1 MPRHKLLWSPTEENV
16 KNANVTQFIEFVSE
30 KRGIELAG
38 YFDLYDWSISNIPA
52 FWSDVWEFTKVISS
66 TSFDQVIDD
75 LSKFPGA
82 KWFVGARLN
91 FAENLMRYSDE
102 RTAIVFRDELNERRE
117 HTYRDVHLE
126 VARFREYLKELG
138 VGPGDRVVSYMP
150 NVPET
155 VFVMLAATSLG
166 AVWSSTGTE
175 LGPTAVVDRL
185 GQLEPKVLITVDQS
199 VYKGKVNDLRA
210 NVSKIADAIPSLRSV
225 LVVERFKERAE
236 VSGIPKAVS
245 ASEVLSERGQAE
257 SVRFEQV
264 DSNSPV
270 YIMFSSGTTGKPK
283 CMVQSVAGVL
293 VNHLKELILHTDLKR
308 EDALLYITSPSW
320 MMWNWMTSSLAV
332 GSKLVL
338 FDGNPLYPDWRT
350 MWRIAEE
357 EGVTVFGCSASY
369 IYAVRG
375 ANAEPGKEF
384 DLWRLREISQT
395 GSPLSAEGFTWVYE
409 HVKSDLWFN
418 SISGGT
424 DINGCFLAGSPT
436 LPVYAG
442 ELQAPALGMK
452 VKAYDESGNEVYD
465 REGELV
471 CEAPSPSMPIYFW
484 NDPDYKKYVETYF
497 EYYRR
502 VGKNVWRHG
511 DWITIFSDT
520 RSAVIHGRSDATLK
534 VSGVRI
540 GTAEI
545 YRIVERF
552 PEVADSLVASLDV
565 DGETKVVLFVKMR
578 EGQEL
583 TEELI
588 ERIRK
593 ALREEASPRHVP
605 HYVVQAPD
613 IPYTFN
619 LKKVE
624 IAVSNILNG
633 RPVTNRE
640 AIVNADVLEFYE
652 RFAQE
657 LRRKLAAQRES
668 G

>member
-1 MPRHKLLWSPTEENV
+1 MSKHRLLWSPSEDDVE
-16 KNANVTQFIEFVSE
+16 NANITKFIEFVSE
-30 KRGIELAG
+30 KRGIEFSG
-38 YFDLYDWSISNIPA
+38 YFDLYDWSVSDIPA
-52 FWSDVWEFTKVISS
+52 FWSDIWEFANVVASVGYE
-66 TSFDQVIDD
+66 QVVDD
-75 LSKFPGA
+75 LGRFPGA
-82 KWFVGARLN
+82 RWFVGARMN

-102 RTAIVFRDELNERRE
+102 RTAIVFRDELGDRRE
-117 HTYRDVHLE
+117 YTYRDLHLE

-150 NVPET
+150 NIPET
-155 VFVMLAATSLG
+155 VFAMLAATSLG
-166 AVWSSTGTE
+166 AAWSSTGTE

-199 VYKGKVNDLRA
+199 AYKGRVNDLRT
-210 NVSKIADAIPSLRSV
+210 NVAKIAGSIPSLRSV
-225 LVVERFKERAE
+225 LVIERFRERAD
-236 VSGIPKAVS
+236 VSEIPKAVS
-245 ASEVLSERGQAE
+245 ASEVLSGRGQAE

-264 DSNSPV
+264 ESNSPV

-308 EDALLYITSPSW
+308 EDALIYITSPSW
-320 MMWNWMTSSLAV
+320 MMWNWMVSSLAV

-338 FDGNPLYPDWRT
+338 FDGNPLHPDWRT

-384 DLWRLREISQT
+384 DLWKLREVSQT
-395 GSPLSAEGFTWVYE
+395 GSPLSADGFAWVYE

-442 ELQAPALGMK
+442 ELQSPALGMK

-484 NDPDYKKYVETYF
+484 NDPDYRKYVETYF
-497 EYYRR
+497 EFYRR

-545 YRIVERF
+545 YRVVERF

-588 ERIRK
+588 DRIRK

-652 RFAQE
+652 KFAQE
-657 LRRKLAAQRES
+657 LREKLVARKEKD
-668 G
+668 

>member
-1 MPRHKLLWSPTEENV
+1 MPRHKLLWSPTEEDV
-16 KNANVTQFIEFVSE
+16 ESANVTRFIEFVSE

-52 FWSDVWEFTKVISS
+52 FWSDVWEFTKVITS
-66 TSFDQVIDD
+66 TGFEQVVDD
-75 LSKFPGA
+75 LGRFPGA
-82 KWFVGARLN
+82 RWFVRARLN

-102 RTAIVFRDELNERRE
+102 RTAIVFRDELGERRE
-117 HTYRDVHLE
+117 YTYRDVHLE
-126 VARFREYLKELG
+126 VARFREYLRELG

-150 NVPET
+150 NIPET
-155 VFVMLAATSLG
+155 VFAMLAATSLG
-166 AVWSSTGTE
+166 AAWSSTGTE

-210 NVSKIADAIPSLRSV
+210 NVAKIAGSIPSLRSV
-225 LVVERFKERAE
+225 LVVERFRERAE

-245 ASEVLSERGQAE
+245 ASEVLSEKGQAE

-369 IYAVRG
+369 IYAIRG
-375 ANAEPGKEF
+375 ADAEPGKEF

-520 RSAVIHGRSDATLK
+520 RSAIIHGRSDATLK

-657 LRRKLAAQRES
+657 LRRKLIAGRES

>member
-1 MPRHKLLWSPTEENV
+1 MPRHKLLWSPTEEDV
-16 KNANVTQFIEFVSE
+16 ESANVTRFIEFVSE

-52 FWSDVWEFTKVISS
+52 FWSDVWEFTKVITS
-66 TSFDQVIDD
+66 TGFEQVVDD
-75 LSKFPGA
+75 LRRFPGA
-82 KWFVGARLN
+82 RWFVRARLN

-102 RTAIVFRDELNERRE
+102 RTAIVFRDELGERRE
-117 HTYRDVHLE
+117 YTYRDVHLE
-126 VARFREYLKELG
+126 VARFREYLRELG

-150 NVPET
+150 NIPET
-155 VFVMLAATSLG
+155 VFAMLAATSLG
-166 AVWSSTGTE
+166 AAWSSTGTE

-210 NVSKIADAIPSLRSV
+210 NVAKIAGSIPSLRSV
-225 LVVERFKERAE
+225 LVVERFRERAE

-245 ASEVLSERGQAE
+245 ASEVLSEKGQAE

-369 IYAVRG
+369 IYAIRG
-375 ANAEPGKEF
+375 ADAEPGKEF

-520 RSAVIHGRSDATLK
+520 RSAIIHGRSDATLK

-657 LRRKLAAQRES
+657 LRRKLIAGRES

>member
-1 MPRHKLLWSPTEENV
+1 MPRHKLLWSPTEEDV
-16 KNANVTQFIEFVSE
+16 ESANVTRFIEFVSE

-52 FWSDVWEFTKVISS
+52 FWSDVWEFTKVITS
-66 TSFDQVIDD
+66 TGFEQVVDD
-75 LSKFPGA
+75 LGRFPGA
-82 KWFVGARLN
+82 RWFVRARLN

-102 RTAIVFRDELNERRE
+102 RTAIVFRDELGERRE
-117 HTYRDVHLE
+117 YTYRDVHLE
-126 VARFREYLKELG
+126 VARFREYLRELG

-150 NVPET
+150 NIPET
-155 VFVMLAATSLG
+155 VFAMLAATSLG
-166 AVWSSTGTE
+166 AAWSSTGTE

-210 NVSKIADAIPSLRSV
+210 NVAKIAGSIPSLRSV
-225 LVVERFKERAE
+225 LVVERFRERAE

-245 ASEVLSERGQAE
+245 ASEVLSEKGQAE

-369 IYAVRG
+369 IYAIRG
-375 ANAEPGKEF
+375 ADAEPGKEF

-520 RSAVIHGRSDATLK
+520 RSAIIHGRSDATLK

-565 DGETKVVLFVKMR
+565 GGETKVVLFVKMR

-657 LRRKLAAQRES
+657 LRRKLIAGRE
-668 G
+668 GG

>member
-1 MPRHKLLWSPTEENV
+1 MPRHKLLWSPTEEDV
-16 KNANVTQFIEFVSE
+16 ESANVTRFIEFVSE

-52 FWSDVWEFTKVISS
+52 FWSDVWEFTKVIAS
-66 TSFDQVIDD
+66 TGFEQVVDD
-75 LSKFPGA
+75 LRRFPGA
-82 KWFVGARLN
+82 RWFVGARLN

-102 RTAIVFRDELNERRE
+102 RTAIVFRDELGERRE
-117 HTYRDVHLE
+117 YTYRDVHLE

-150 NVPET
+150 NIPET
-155 VFVMLAATSLG
+155 VFAMLAATSLG
-166 AVWSSTGTE
+166 AAWSSTGTE

-210 NVSKIADAIPSLRSV
+210 NVAKIAGSIPSLRSV
-225 LVVERFKERAE
+225 LVVERFRERAE

-245 ASEVLSERGQAE
+245 ASEVLSEKGQAE

-369 IYAVRG
+369 IYAIRG
-375 ANAEPGKEF
+375 ADAEPGKEF

-657 LRRKLAAQRES
+657 LRKKLIARRE
-668 G
+668 GG

>member
-1 MPRHKLLWSPTEENV
+1 MSKHRLLWSPSEDDVE
-16 KNANVTQFIEFVSE
+16 NANITKFIEFVSE
-30 KRGIELAG
+30 KRGIEFSG
-38 YFDLYDWSISNIPA
+38 YFDLYDWSVSDIPA
-52 FWSDVWEFTKVISS
+52 FWSDIWEFANVVASVGYE
-66 TSFDQVIDD
+66 QVVDD
-75 LSKFPGA
+75 LGRFPGA
-82 KWFVGARLN
+82 RWFVGARMN

-102 RTAIVFRDELNERRE
+102 RTAIVFRDELGDRRE
-117 HTYRDVHLE
+117 YTYRDLHLE

-150 NVPET
+150 NIPET
-155 VFVMLAATSLG
+155 VFAMLAATSLG
-166 AVWSSTGTE
+166 AAWSSTGTE

-199 VYKGKVNDLRA
+199 AYKGRVNDLRT
-210 NVSKIADAIPSLRSV
+210 NVAKIAGSIPSLRSV
-225 LVVERFKERAE
+225 LVIERFRERAD
-236 VSGIPKAVS
+236 VSEIPKAVS
-245 ASEVLSERGQAE
+245 ASEVLSGRGQAE

-264 DSNSPV
+264 ESNSPV

-308 EDALLYITSPSW
+308 EDALIYITSPSW
-320 MMWNWMTSSLAV
+320 MMWNWMVSSLAV

-338 FDGNPLYPDWRT
+338 FDGNPLHPDWRT

-384 DLWRLREISQT
+384 DLWRLREVSQT
-395 GSPLSAEGFTWVYE
+395 GSPLSADGFAWVYE

-442 ELQAPALGMK
+442 ELQSPALGMK

-484 NDPDYKKYVETYF
+484 NDPDYRKYVETYF
-497 EYYRR
+497 EFYRR

-545 YRIVERF
+545 YRVVERF

-588 ERIRK
+588 DRIRK

-652 RFAQE
+652 KFAWE
-657 LRRKLAAQRES
+657 LREKLVARKEKD
-668 G
+668 

>member
-1 MPRHKLLWSPTEENV
+1 MPRHKLLWSPTEEDV
-16 KNANVTQFIEFVSE
+16 ESANVTRFIEFVSE

-52 FWSDVWEFTKVISS
+52 FWSDVWEFTKVITS
-66 TSFDQVIDD
+66 TGFEQVVDD
-75 LSKFPGA
+75 LRRFPGA
-82 KWFVGARLN
+82 RWFVRARLN

-102 RTAIVFRDELNERRE
+102 RTAIVFRDELGERRE
-117 HTYRDVHLE
+117 YTYRDVHLE
-126 VARFREYLKELG
+126 VARFREYLRELG

-150 NVPET
+150 NIPET
-155 VFVMLAATSLG
+155 VFAMLAATSLG
-166 AVWSSTGTE
+166 AAWSSTGTE

-210 NVSKIADAIPSLRSV
+210 NVAKIAGAIPSLRSV
-225 LVVERFKERAE
+225 LVVERLRERAE

-245 ASEVLSERGQAE
+245 ASEVLSEKGQAE

-369 IYAVRG
+369 IYAIRG
-375 ANAEPGKEF
+375 ADAEPGKEF

-452 VKAYDESGNEVYD
+452 VKAYDELGNEVYD

-520 RSAVIHGRSDATLK
+520 RSAIIHGRSDATLK

>member
-1 MPRHKLLWSPTEENV
+1 MSKHRLLWSPSEDDVE
-16 KNANVTQFIEFVSE
+16 NANIMRFIEFVSE
-30 KRGIELAG
+30 KRGIEFSG
-38 YFDLYDWSISNIPA
+38 YFDLYDWSVSDIPA
-52 FWSDVWEFTKVISS
+52 FWSDIWEFANVVASVGYEQ
-66 TSFDQVIDD
+66 DVDD
-75 LSKFPGA
+75 LGRFPGA
-82 KWFVGARLN
+82 RWFVGARLN

-102 RTAIVFRDELNERRE
+102 RTAIVFRDELGDRRE
-117 HTYRDVHLE
+117 YTYRDLHLE

-150 NVPET
+150 NIPET
-155 VFVMLAATSLG
+155 VFAMLAATSLG
-166 AVWSSTGTE
+166 AAWSSTGTE

-199 VYKGKVNDLRA
+199 AYKGRVIDLRT
-210 NVSKIADAIPSLRSV
+210 NVAKIAGSIPSLRSV
-225 LVVERFKERAE
+225 LVIERFRERAD
-236 VSGIPKAVS
+236 VSEIPKAVS
-245 ASEVLSERGQAE
+245 ASEVLSGRGQAE

-264 DSNSPV
+264 ESNSPV

-308 EDALLYITSPSW
+308 EDALIYITSPSW
-320 MMWNWMTSSLAV
+320 MMWNWMVSSLAV

-338 FDGNPLYPDWRT
+338 FDGNPLHPDWRT

-384 DLWRLREISQT
+384 DLWKLREVSQT
-395 GSPLSAEGFTWVYE
+395 GSPLSADGFAWVYE

-442 ELQAPALGMK
+442 ELQSPALGMK

-484 NDPDYKKYVETYF
+484 NDPDYRKYVETYF
-497 EYYRR
+497 EFYRR

-545 YRIVERF
+545 YRVVERF

-588 ERIRK
+588 DRIRK

-652 RFAQE
+652 KFAQE
-657 LRRKLAAQRES
+657 LREKLVARKEKD
-668 G
+668 

>member
-1 MPRHKLLWSPTEENV
+1 MSKHRLLWSPSEDDVE
-16 KNANVTQFIEFVSE
+16 NANIMRFIEFVSE
-30 KRGIELAG
+30 KRGIEFSG
-38 YFDLYDWSISNIPA
+38 YFDLYDWSVSDIPA
-52 FWSDVWEFTKVISS
+52 FWSDIWEFANVVSS
-66 TSFDQVIDD
+66 VGYEQVVDD
-75 LSKFPGA
+75 LGRFPGA
-82 KWFVGARLN
+82 RWFVGARLN

-102 RTAIVFRDELNERRE
+102 RTAIVFRDELGDRRE
-117 HTYRDVHLE
+117 YTYRDLHLE

-150 NVPET
+150 NIPET
-155 VFVMLAATSLG
+155 VFAMLAATSLG
-166 AVWSSTGTE
+166 AAWSSTGTE

-199 VYKGKVNDLRA
+199 AYKGRVNDLRT
-210 NVSKIADAIPSLRSV
+210 NVAKIAGSIPSLRSV
-225 LVVERFKERAE
+225 LVIERFRERAD
-236 VSGIPKAVS
+236 VSEIPKAVS
-245 ASEVLSERGQAE
+245 ASEVLSGRGQAE

-264 DSNSPV
+264 ESNSPV

-308 EDALLYITSPSW
+308 EDALIYITSPSW
-320 MMWNWMTSSLAV
+320 MMWNWMVSSLAV

-338 FDGNPLYPDWRT
+338 FDGNPLHPDWRT

-369 IYAVRG
+369 IYAIRG

-384 DLWRLREISQT
+384 DLWKLREVSQT
-395 GSPLSAEGFTWVYE
+395 GSPLSADGFAWVYE

-442 ELQAPALGMK
+442 ELQSPALGMK

-484 NDPDYKKYVETYF
+484 NDPDYRKYVETYF
-497 EYYRR
+497 EFYRR

-545 YRIVERF
+545 YRVVERF

-588 ERIRK
+588 DRIRK

-652 RFAQE
+652 KFAWE
-657 LRRKLAAQRES
+657 LREKLVARKEKD
-668 G
+668 

>member
-320 MMWNWMTSSLAV
+320 MMWNWVTSSLAV

>member
-1 MPRHKLLWSPTEENV
+1 MSKHRLLWSPSEDDVE
-16 KNANVTQFIEFVSE
+16 NANIMRFIEFVSE
-30 KRGIELAG
+30 KRGIEFSG
-38 YFDLYDWSISNIPA
+38 YFDLYDWSVSDIPA
-52 FWSDVWEFTKVISS
+52 FWSDIWEFANVVSS
-66 TSFDQVIDD
+66 VGYEQVVDD
-75 LSKFPGA
+75 LGRFPGA
-82 KWFVGARLN
+82 RWFVGARMN

-102 RTAIVFRDELNERRE
+102 RTAIVFRDELGDRRE
-117 HTYRDVHLE
+117 YTYRDLHLE

-150 NVPET
+150 NIPET
-155 VFVMLAATSLG
+155 VFAMLAATSLG
-166 AVWSSTGTE
+166 AAWSSTGTE

-199 VYKGKVNDLRA
+199 AYKGRVNDLRT
-210 NVSKIADAIPSLRSV
+210 NVAKIAGSIPSLRSV
-225 LVVERFKERAE
+225 LVIERFRERAD
-236 VSGIPKAVS
+236 VSEIPKAVS
-245 ASEVLSERGQAE
+245 ASEVLSGRGQAE

-264 DSNSPV
+264 ESNSPV

-308 EDALLYITSPSW
+308 EDALIYITSPSW
-320 MMWNWMTSSLAV
+320 MMWNWMVSSLAV

-338 FDGNPLYPDWRT
+338 FDGNPLHPDWRT

-384 DLWRLREISQT
+384 DLWRLREVSQT
-395 GSPLSAEGFTWVYE
+395 GSPLSADGFAWVYE

-442 ELQAPALGMK
+442 ELQSPALGMK

-484 NDPDYKKYVETYF
+484 NDPDYRKYVETYF
-497 EYYRR
+497 EFYRR

-545 YRIVERF
+545 YRVVERF

-588 ERIRK
+588 DRIRK

-652 RFAQE
+652 KFAQE
-657 LRRKLAAQRES
+657 LREKLVARKEKD
-668 G
+668 

>member
-1 MPRHKLLWSPTEENV
+1 MPRHRLLWSPTEEDV
-16 KNANVTQFIEFVSE
+16 ESANVTRFIEFVSE

-52 FWSDVWEFTKVISS
+52 FWSDVWEFTKVIAS
-66 TSFDQVIDD
+66 TGFEQVVDD
-75 LSKFPGA
+75 LGRFPGA
-82 KWFVGARLN
+82 RWFVGARLN

-102 RTAIVFRDELNERRE
+102 RTAIVFRDELGERRE
-117 HTYRDVHLE
+117 YTYRDVHLE

-150 NVPET
+150 NIPET
-155 VFVMLAATSLG
+155 VFAMLAATSLG
-166 AVWSSTGTE
+166 AAWSSTGTE

-210 NVSKIADAIPSLRSV
+210 NVAKIAGSIPSLRSV
-225 LVVERFKERAE
+225 LVVERFRERAE

-245 ASEVLSERGQAE
+245 ASEVLSEKGQAE

-375 ANAEPGKEF
+375 ADAEPGKEF

-552 PEVADSLVASLDV
+552 PEVADSLVASLDI

-657 LRRKLAAQRES
+657 LRRKLAAQRDS

>member
-1 MPRHKLLWSPTEENV
+1 MPRHKLLWSPTEEDV
-16 KNANVTQFIEFVSE
+16 ESANVTRFIEFVSE

-52 FWSDVWEFTKVISS
+52 FWSDVWEFTKVIAS
-66 TSFDQVIDD
+66 TGFDQVVDD
-75 LSKFPGA
+75 LRRFPGA
-82 KWFVGARLN
+82 RWFVGARLN

-102 RTAIVFRDELNERRE
+102 QTAIVFRDELGERRE
-117 HTYRDVHLE
+117 YTYRDVHLE

-150 NVPET
+150 NIPET
-155 VFVMLAATSLG
+155 VFAMLAATSLG
-166 AVWSSTGTE
+166 AAWSSTGTE

-185 GQLEPKVLITVDQS
+185 GQLEPKVLITIDQS
-199 VYKGKVNDLRA
+199 VYKGKVNDLRI
-210 NVSKIADAIPSLRSV
+210 NVAKIAGSIPSLRSAI
-225 LVVERFKERAE
+225 VVERFRERAE

-245 ASEVLSERGQAE
+245 ASEVLSEKGQAE

-320 MMWNWMTSSLAV
+320 MMWNWMTSLLAV

-369 IYAVRG
+369 IYAIRG

-395 GSPLSAEGFTWVYE
+395 GSPLSADGFTWIYE

-633 RPVTNRE
+633 RPVMNRE

-657 LRRKLAAQRES
+657 LRKKLFARREE

>member
-1 MPRHKLLWSPTEENV
+1 MPRHRLLWSPTEEDV
-16 KNANVTQFIEFVSE
+16 ESANVTRFIEFVSE

-38 YFDLYDWSISNIPA
+38 YFDLYDWTISNIPA
-52 FWSDVWEFTKVISS
+52 FWSDVWEFTKVIAS
-66 TSFDQVIDD
+66 TGFEQVVDD
-75 LSKFPGA
+75 LGRFPGA
-82 KWFVGARLN
+82 RWFVGARLN

-102 RTAIVFRDELNERRE
+102 RAAIVFRDELGERRE
-117 HTYRDVHLE
+117 YTYRDIHLE

-150 NVPET
+150 NIPET
-155 VFVMLAATSLG
+155 VFAMLAATSLG
-166 AVWSSTGTE
+166 AAWSSTGTE

-210 NVSKIADAIPSLRSV
+210 NVAKIAGSIPSLRSV

-245 ASEVLSERGQAE
+245 ASEVLSEKGQAE

-293 VNHLKELILHTDLKR
+293 VSHLKELILHTDLKR

-357 EGVTVFGCSASY
+357 ENVTVFGCSASY

-552 PEVADSLVASLDV
+552 PEVADSIVASLDV

-657 LRRKLAAQRES
+657 LRRKLAAKGES

>member
-1 MPRHKLLWSPTEENV
+1 MSKHRLLWSPSEDDVE
-16 KNANVTQFIEFVSE
+16 NANIMRFIEFVSE
-30 KRGIELAG
+30 KRGIEFSG
-38 YFDLYDWSISNIPA
+38 YFDLYDWSVSDIPA
-52 FWSDVWEFTKVISS
+52 FWSDIWEFANVVSS
-66 TSFDQVIDD
+66 VGYEQVVDD
-75 LSKFPGA
+75 LGRFPGA
-82 KWFVGARLN
+82 RWFVGARLN

-102 RTAIVFRDELNERRE
+102 RTAIVFRDELGDRRE
-117 HTYRDVHLE
+117 YTYRDLHLE

-150 NVPET
+150 NIPET
-155 VFVMLAATSLG
+155 VFAMLAATSLG
-166 AVWSSTGTE
+166 AAWSSTGTE

-199 VYKGKVNDLRA
+199 AYKGRVNDLRT
-210 NVSKIADAIPSLRSV
+210 NVAKIAGSIPSLRSV
-225 LVVERFKERAE
+225 LVIERFRERAD
-236 VSGIPKAVS
+236 VSEIPKAVS
-245 ASEVLSERGQAE
+245 ASEVLSGRGQAE

-264 DSNSPV
+264 ESNSPV

-308 EDALLYITSPSW
+308 EDALIYITSPSW
-320 MMWNWMTSSLAV
+320 MMWNWMVSSLAV

-369 IYAVRG
+369 IYAIRG

-384 DLWRLREISQT
+384 DLWRLREVSQT
-395 GSPLSAEGFTWVYE
+395 GSPLSADGFAWVYE

-424 DINGCFLAGSPT
+424 DINGCFFAGSPT

-442 ELQAPALGMK
+442 ELQSPALGMK
-452 VKAYDESGNEVYD
+452 VKAYDEFGNEVYD

-484 NDPDYKKYVETYF
+484 NDPDYRKYVETYF
-497 EYYRR
+497 EFYRR

-545 YRIVERF
+545 YRVVERF

-588 ERIRK
+588 DRIRK

-652 RFAQE
+652 KFAQE
-657 LRRKLAAQRES
+657 LREKLVARKEKD
-668 G
+668 

>member
-1 MPRHKLLWSPTEENV
+1 MPRHKLLWSPTEEDV
-16 KNANVTQFIEFVSE
+16 ESANVTRFIEFVSE

-52 FWSDVWEFTKVISS
+52 FWSDVWEFTKVIAS
-66 TSFDQVIDD
+66 TGFEQVVDD
-75 LSKFPGA
+75 LGRFPGA
-82 KWFVGARLN
+82 RWFVGGRLN

-102 RTAIVFRDELNERRE
+102 RTAIVFRDELGERRE
-117 HTYRDVHLE
+117 YTYRDVHFE

-150 NVPET
+150 NIAET
-155 VFVMLAATSLG
+155 VFAMLAATSLG

-199 VYKGKVNDLRA
+199 VYKGKVNDLRV
-210 NVSKIADAIPSLRSV
+210 NVAKIAGSIPSLRSV
-225 LVVERFKERAE
+225 LVVERFRERAE

-245 ASEVLSERGQAE
+245 ASEVLSGKGQAE

-283 CMVQSVAGVL
+283 CMVQSAAGVL
-293 VNHLKELILHTDLKR
+293 MNHLKELILHTDLKR

-369 IYAVRG
+369 IYAIRG

-395 GSPLSAEGFTWVYE
+395 GSPLSAEGFTWVNE

-424 DINGCFLAGSPT
+424 DINGAFLAGSPT

-552 PEVADSLVASLDV
+552 PEVADSLVAPLDV
-565 DGETKVVLFVKMR
+565 DGETKLVLFVKMR

-633 RPVTNRE
+633 RLVTNRE

>member
-1 MPRHKLLWSPTEENV
+1 MPRHKLLWSPTEDDVE
-16 KNANVTQFIEFVSE
+16 NANVTRFIELVSE

-52 FWSDVWEFTKVISS
+52 FWSDVWEFTKVIAS
-66 TSFDQVIDD
+66 TGFEQVVDD
-75 LSKFPGA
+75 LGRFPGA
-82 KWFVGARLN
+82 RWFVGARLN

-102 RTAIVFRDELNERRE
+102 RTAIVFKDELGERRE
-117 HTYRDVHLE
+117 YTYRDVHLE

-150 NVPET
+150 NIPET
-155 VFVMLAATSLG
+155 VFAMLAATSLG
-166 AVWSSTGTE
+166 AAWSSTGTE

-185 GQLEPKVLITVDQS
+185 GQLEPKVMITVDQS

-210 NVSKIADAIPSLRSV
+210 NVSKIAGSIPSLRSV
-225 LVVERFKERAE
+225 LVVERFRERAK
-236 VSGIPKAVS
+236 VSGIPKAIS
-245 ASEVLSERGQAE
+245 ASEVLSEKGHAE

-369 IYAVRG
+369 IYAIRG
-375 ANAEPGKEF
+375 ADAEPGKEF

-552 PEVADSLVASLDV
+552 PEIADSLVASLDV
-565 DGETKVVLFVKMR
+565 EGETKVVLFVKMR

-583 TEELI
+583 TKDLI

-593 ALREEASPRHVP
+593 ALREEASQRHVP

-624 IAVSNILNG
+624 IAVSNILNEK
-633 RPVTNRE
+633 PVTNRE

-657 LRRKLAAQRES
+657 LRRKLAAQRGS

>member
-1 MPRHKLLWSPTEENV
+1 MPRHKLLWSPTEEDV
-16 KNANVTQFIEFVSE
+16 ESANVTRFIEFVSE

-52 FWSDVWEFTKVISS
+52 FWSDVWEFTKVIAS
-66 TSFDQVIDD
+66 TGFEQVVDD
-75 LSKFPGA
+75 LGRFPGA
-82 KWFVGARLN
+82 RWFVGGRLN

-102 RTAIVFRDELNERRE
+102 RTAIVFRDELGERRE
-117 HTYRDVHLE
+117 YTYRDVHLE

-150 NVPET
+150 NIPET
-155 VFVMLAATSLG
+155 VFAMLAATSLG
-166 AVWSSTGTE
+166 AAWSSTGTE

-210 NVSKIADAIPSLRSV
+210 NVAKIAGSIPSLRSV
-225 LVVERFKERAE
+225 LVVERFRERAE

-245 ASEVLSERGQAE
+245 ASEVLSEKGQAE

-369 IYAVRG
+369 IYAIRG
-375 ANAEPGKEF
+375 ADAEPGKEF

-565 DGETKVVLFVKMR
+565 EGETKVVLFVKMR

-657 LRRKLAAQRES
+657 LRRKLAAQGES

>member
-1 MPRHKLLWSPTEENV
+1 MPRHKLLWSPTEEDV
-16 KNANVTQFIEFVSE
+16 ESANVTRFIEFVSE

-52 FWSDVWEFTKVISS
+52 FWSDVWEFTKVIAS
-66 TSFDQVIDD
+66 TGFEQVVDD
-75 LSKFPGA
+75 LGRFPGA
-82 KWFVGARLN
+82 RWFVGARLN

-102 RTAIVFRDELNERRE
+102 RTAIVFRDVLGERRE
-117 HTYRDVHLE
+117 YTYRDVHLE

-138 VGPGDRVVSYMP
+138 LGPGDRVVSYMP
-150 NVPET
+150 NIPET
-155 VFVMLAATSLG
+155 VFAMLAATSLG
-166 AVWSSTGTE
+166 AAWSSTGTE

-210 NVSKIADAIPSLRSV
+210 NVAKITGSIPSLRSV
-225 LVVERFKERAE
+225 LVVERFRERAE

-245 ASEVLSERGQAE
+245 ASEVLSGKGQAE

-293 VNHLKELILHTDLKR
+293 VNHLREIILHTDLKR

-484 NDPDYKKYVETYF
+484 NDPDYIKYVETYF

-583 TEELI
+583 TEELT
-588 ERIRK
+588 ERIRR

-619 LKKVE
+619 VKKVE

-657 LRRKLAAQRES
+657 LRRKSAAQRES

>member
-1 MPRHKLLWSPTEENV
+1 K
-16 KNANVTQFIEFVSE
+16 
-30 KRGIELAG
+30 
-38 YFDLYDWSISNIPA
+38 
-52 FWSDVWEFTKVISS
+52 
-66 TSFDQVIDD
+66 
-75 LSKFPGA
+75 KFPGA
-82 KWFVGARLN
+82 RWFVGAKLN
-91 FAENLMRYSDE
+91 FAENLMRYGDE
-102 RTAIVFRDELNERRE
+102 RTAIVFRDETGERRE
-117 HTYRDVHLE
+117 YTYRDAHLE
-126 VARFREYLKELG
+126 VARFREYLKEIG

-155 VFVMLAATSLG
+155 VFAMLAATSLG
-166 AVWSSTGTE
+166 AAWSSTGTE
-175 LGPTAVVDRL
+175 LGPTAVIDRL
-185 GQLEPKVLITVDQS
+185 GQLEPKVMITVDQS
-199 VYKGKVNDLRA
+199 VYKGRITDVRQNA
-210 NVSKIADAIPSLRSV
+210 AKIAGSIPSLEAV
-225 LVVERFKERAE
+225 LVVERFRERAD
-236 VSGIPKAVS
+236 VSSIPKAVS
-245 ASEVLSERGQAE
+245 ASDVLSGKGEAE

-264 DSNSPV
+264 EANSPV
-270 YIMFSSGTTGKPK
+270 YVMFSSGTTGKPK

-293 VNHLKELILHTDLKR
+293 VNHLKELVLHTDLKR

-350 MWRIAEE
+350 IWRIVEE

-369 IYAVRG
+369 IYAIKG
-375 ANAEPGKEF
+375 ANAEPGREF

-395 GSPLSAEGFTWVYE
+395 GSPLSADGFAWVYE

-452 VKAYDESGNEVYD
+452 VKAYDEMGNEVYD

-484 NDPDYKKYVETYF
+484 NDPDYRRYVETYF
-497 EYYRR
+497 EFYRR

-511 DWITIFSDT
+511 DWITIYSDT

-545 YRIVERF
+545 YRVVERF
-552 PEVADSLVASLDV
+552 PEVADSLVASLDLE
-565 DGETKVVLFVKMR
+565 GETVVVLFVKMR
-578 EGQEL
+578 EGKEL
-583 TEELI
+583 TEDLAD
-588 ERIRK
+588 RIRR

-605 HYVVQAPD
+605 HYVVAAPD

-624 IAVSNILNG
+624 IAVTNLLNG

-640 AIVNADVLEFYE
+640 AIVNAEVLEFYE
-652 RFAQE
+652 RFAQD
-657 LRRKLAAQRES
+657 LRRKLTES
-668 G
+668 GKRG

>member
-1 MPRHKLLWSPTEENV
+1 MSRHRLLWSPSEDDVE
-16 KNANVTQFIEFVSE
+16 NANVTRFIEFVSE
-30 KRGIELAG
+30 KRGIEFSG
-38 YFDLYDWSISNIPA
+38 YFDLYDWSVSDIPA
-52 FWSDVWEFTKVISS
+52 FWSDIWEFANVVSS
-66 TSFDQVIDD
+66 VGYEQVVDD
-75 LSKFPGA
+75 LGRFPGA
-82 KWFVGARLN
+82 RWFVGARMN
-91 FAENLMRYSDE
+91 FAENLMRYGDE
-102 RTAIVFRDELNERRE
+102 RTAIVFRDELGDRRDY
-117 HTYRDVHLE
+117 TYRDLHLE

-150 NVPET
+150 NIPEA
-155 VFVMLAATSLG
+155 VFAMLAATSLG
-166 AVWSSTGTE
+166 AAWSSTGTE

-199 VYKGKVNDLRA
+199 AYKGRVNDLRT
-210 NVSKIADAIPSLRSV
+210 NVAKIAGSIPSLRSV
-225 LVVERFKERAE
+225 LVIERFRERAD
-236 VSGIPKAVS
+236 VSEIPKAVS
-245 ASEVLSERGQAE
+245 ASEVLSGRGQAE

-264 DSNSPV
+264 ESNSPV

-308 EDALLYITSPSW
+308 EDALIYITSPSW
-320 MMWNWMTSSLAV
+320 MMWNWMVSSLAV

-338 FDGNPLYPDWRT
+338 FDGNPLHPDWRT

-384 DLWRLREISQT
+384 DLWKLREVSQT
-395 GSPLSAEGFTWVYE
+395 GSPLSADGFAWVYE

-442 ELQAPALGMK
+442 ELQSPALGMK

-484 NDPDYKKYVETYF
+484 NDPDYRKYVETYF
-497 EYYRR
+497 EFYRR

-545 YRIVERF
+545 YRVVERF

-588 ERIRK
+588 DRIRK

-633 RPVTNRE
+633 RQVTNRE

-652 RFAQE
+652 KFAQE
-657 LRRKLAAQRES
+657 LREKLVARKEKD
-668 G
+668 

>member
-1 MPRHKLLWSPTEENV
+1 
-16 KNANVTQFIEFVSE
+16 
-30 KRGIELAG
+30 
-38 YFDLYDWSISNIPA
+38 
-52 FWSDVWEFTKVISS
+52 
-66 TSFDQVIDD
+66 
-75 LSKFPGA
+75 
-82 KWFVGARLN
+82 
-91 FAENLMRYSDE
+91 MRYGDE
-102 RTAIVFRDELNERRE
+102 RTAIVFRDETGERRE
-117 HTYRDVHLE
+117 YTYRDAHLE
-126 VARFREYLKELG
+126 VARFREYLKEIG

-155 VFVMLAATSLG
+155 VFAMLAATSLG
-166 AVWSSTGTE
+166 AAWSSTGTE
-175 LGPTAVVDRL
+175 LGPTAVIDRL
-185 GQLEPKVLITVDQS
+185 GQLEPKVMITVDQS
-199 VYKGKVNDLRA
+199 VYKGRITDVRQNA
-210 NVSKIADAIPSLRSV
+210 AKIAGSIPSLEAV
-225 LVVERFKERAE
+225 LVVERFRERAD
-236 VSGIPKAVS
+236 VSSIPKAVS
-245 ASEVLSERGQAE
+245 ASDVLSGKGEAE

-264 DSNSPV
+264 EANSPV
-270 YIMFSSGTTGKPK
+270 YVMFSSGTTGKPK

-293 VNHLKELILHTDLKR
+293 VNHLKELVLHTDLKR

-350 MWRIAEE
+350 IWRIVEE

-369 IYAVRG
+369 IYAIKG
-375 ANAEPGKEF
+375 ANAEPGREF

-395 GSPLSAEGFTWVYE
+395 GSPLSADGFAWVYE

-452 VKAYDESGNEVYD
+452 VKAYDEMGNEVYD

-484 NDPDYKKYVETYF
+484 NDPDYRRYVETYF
-497 EYYRR
+497 EFYRR

-511 DWITIFSDT
+511 DWITIYSDT

-545 YRIVERF
+545 YRVVERF
-552 PEVADSLVASLDV
+552 PEVADSLVASLDLE
-565 DGETKVVLFVKMR
+565 GETVVVLFVKMR
-578 EGQEL
+578 EGKEL
-583 TEELI
+583 TEDLAD
-588 ERIRK
+588 RIRR

-605 HYVVQAPD
+605 HYVVAAPD

-624 IAVSNILNG
+624 IAVTNLLNG

-640 AIVNADVLEFYE
+640 AIVNAEVLEFYE
-652 RFAQE
+652 RFAQD
-657 LRRKLAAQRES
+657 LRRKLTES
-668 G
+668 GKRG

>member
-1 MPRHKLLWSPTEENV
+1 
-16 KNANVTQFIEFVSE
+16 
-30 KRGIELAG
+30 LAG

-52 FWSDVWEFTKVISS
+52 FWSDVWEFTKVIAS
-66 TSFDQVIDD
+66 TGFEQVVDD
-75 LSKFPGA
+75 LGRFPGA
-82 KWFVGARLN
+82 RWFVGARLN

-102 RTAIVFRDELNERRE
+102 RTAIVFRDELGERRE
-117 HTYRDVHLE
+117 YTYRDVHLE

-138 VGPGDRVVSYMP
+138 LGPGDRVVSYMP
-150 NVPET
+150 NIPET
-155 VFVMLAATSLG
+155 VFAMLAATSLG
-166 AVWSSTGTE
+166 AAWSSTGTE

-210 NVSKIADAIPSLRSV
+210 NVAKITGSIPSLRSV
-225 LVVERFKERAE
+225 LVVERFRERAE

-245 ASEVLSERGQAE
+245 ASEVLSGKGQAE

-293 VNHLKELILHTDLKR
+293 VNHLREIILHTDLKR

-583 TEELI
+583 TEELT
-588 ERIRK
+588 ERIRR

-657 LRRKLAAQRES
+657 LRRKSAAQRES

>member
-1 MPRHKLLWSPTEENV
+1 MPRHKLLWSPTEDDVE
-16 KNANVTQFIEFVSE
+16 NANVTRFIEFVSE

-52 FWSDVWEFTKVISS
+52 FWSDVWEFTKVIAS
-66 TSFDQVIDD
+66 TGFEQVVDD
-75 LSKFPGA
+75 LGRFPGA
-82 KWFVGARLN
+82 RWFVRARLN

-102 RTAIVFRDELNERRE
+102 RTAIVFRDELGERRE
-117 HTYRDVHLE
+117 YTYRDVHLE
-126 VARFREYLKELG
+126 VARFREYLRELG

-150 NVPET
+150 NIPET
-155 VFVMLAATSLG
+155 VFAMLAATSLG
-166 AVWSSTGTE
+166 AAWSSTGTE

-210 NVSKIADAIPSLRSV
+210 NVSKIAGSIPSLRSV
-225 LVVERFKERAE
+225 LVVERFRERAE

-245 ASEVLSERGQAE
+245 ASEVLSEKGQAE
-257 SVRFEQV
+257 SVRFERV

-369 IYAVRG
+369 IYAIRG

-484 NDPDYKKYVETYF
+484 NDSDYKKYVETYF

>member
-1 MPRHKLLWSPTEENV
+1 MPAHRLLWSPSEDDVED
-16 KNANVTQFIEFVSE
+16 ANITKFIEFVVRR
-30 KRGIELAG
+30 RGIELGG
-38 YFDLYDWSISNIPA
+38 YFDLYDWSVSEIPE
-52 FWSDVWEFTKVISS
+52 FWREVWDFVGVISS
-66 TSFDQVIDD
+66 ESYTAVVDD
-75 LSKFPGA
+75 LKKFPGA
-82 KWFVGARLN
+82 RWFVGAKLN
-91 FAENLMRYSDE
+91 FAENLMRYGDE
-102 RTAIVFRDELNERRE
+102 RTAIVFRDETGERRE
-117 HTYRDVHLE
+117 YTYRDVHLE
-126 VARFREYLKELG
+126 VARFREYLKEIG

-155 VFVMLAATSLG
+155 VFAMLAATSLG
-166 AVWSSTGTE
+166 AAWSSTGTE
-175 LGPTAVVDRL
+175 LGSTAVIDRL
-185 GQLEPKVLITVDQS
+185 GQLDPKVMITVDQS
-199 VYKGKVNDLRA
+199 VYKGRITDVRQNA
-210 NVSKIADAIPSLRSV
+210 AKIAGSTPSLKAV
-225 LVVERFKERAE
+225 LVVERFRERAD
-236 VSGIPKAVS
+236 VSSIPKAVS
-245 ASEVLSERGQAE
+245 ASDVLSGKGEAE

-264 DSNSPV
+264 KANGPV
-270 YIMFSSGTTGKPK
+270 YVMFSSGTTGKPK

-293 VNHLKELILHTDLKR
+293 VNHLKELVLHTDLKR

-350 MWRIAEE
+350 IWRIVEE

-369 IYAVRG
+369 VYAIKG
-375 ANAEPGKEF
+375 ANAEPGREF

-395 GSPLSAEGFTWVYE
+395 GSPLSADGFAWVYE

-452 VKAYDESGNEVYD
+452 VKAYDEMGNEVYD

-484 NDPDYKKYVETYF
+484 NDPDYRRYVETYF
-497 EYYRR
+497 EFYRR

-511 DWITIFSDT
+511 DWITIYSDT

-545 YRIVERF
+545 YRVVERF
-552 PEVADSLVASLDV
+552 PEVADSLVASLDLE
-565 DGETKVVLFVKMR
+565 GETVVVLFVKMR
-578 EGQEL
+578 EGKEL
-583 TEELI
+583 TEDLAD
-588 ERIRK
+588 RIRR

-605 HYVVQAPD
+605 HYVVAAPD

-624 IAVSNILNG
+624 IAVTNLLNG

-640 AIVNADVLEFYE
+640 AIVNAEVLEFYE
-652 RFAQE
+652 RFAQD
-657 LRRKLAAQRES
+657 LRRKLTES
-668 G
+668 GKRG

>member
-1 MPRHKLLWSPTEENV
+1 MTRHKLLWSPTEEDV
-16 KNANVTQFIEFVSE
+16 ESANVTRFIEFVSE
-30 KRGIELAG
+30 KKGIELAG

-52 FWSDVWEFTKVISS
+52 FWSDVWEFTKVIAS
-66 TSFDQVIDD
+66 TGFEQVVDD

-82 KWFVGARLN
+82 RWFVGARLN

-102 RTAIVFRDELNERRE
+102 RTAIVFRDELGERRE
-117 HTYRDVHLE
+117 YTYRDVHLE

-138 VGPGDRVVSYMP
+138 LGPGDRVVSYMP
-150 NVPET
+150 NIPET
-155 VFVMLAATSLG
+155 VFAMLAATSLG
-166 AVWSSTGTE
+166 AAWSSTGTE

-210 NVSKIADAIPSLRSV
+210 NVAKIAGAIPSLRSV
-225 LVVERFKERAE
+225 LVVERFRERAE

-245 ASEVLSERGQAE
+245 ASEVLSGKGQAE

-264 DSNSPV
+264 DSNGPA

-293 VNHLKELILHTDLKR
+293 VNHLKEIILHTDLKR

-332 GSKLVL
+332 GSELVL

-588 ERIRK
+588 ERIRR

-657 LRRKLAAQRES
+657 LKRKLAAQRES

>member
-1 MPRHKLLWSPTEENV
+1 MPRHKLLWSPTEDDVE
-16 KNANVTQFIEFVSE
+16 NANVTRFIEFVSE
-30 KRGIELAG
+30 KRGIESAG

-52 FWSDVWEFTKVISS
+52 FWSDVWEFTKVIAS
-66 TSFDQVIDD
+66 TGFEQVVDD

-82 KWFVGARLN
+82 RWFVGARLN

-102 RTAIVFRDELNERRE
+102 RTAIVFRDELGERRE
-117 HTYRDVHLE
+117 YTYRDVHLE

-150 NVPET
+150 NIPET
-155 VFVMLAATSLG
+155 VFAMLAATSLG
-166 AVWSSTGTE
+166 AAWSSTGTE

-210 NVSKIADAIPSLRSV
+210 NVAKIAGSIPSLRSV
-225 LVVERFKERAE
+225 LVVERFRERAE

-245 ASEVLSERGQAE
+245 ASEVLSEKGQAE

-375 ANAEPGKEF
+375 ADAEPGKEF

-588 ERIRK
+588 ERIRR

>member
-1 MPRHKLLWSPTEENV
+1 MPAHRLLWSPSEDDVED
-16 KNANVTQFIEFVSE
+16 ANITKFIEFVVRR
-30 KRGIELAG
+30 RGIELGG
-38 YFDLYDWSISNIPA
+38 YFDLYDWSVSEIPE
-52 FWSDVWEFTKVISS
+52 FWREVWDFVGVISS
-66 TSFDQVIDD
+66 ESYTAVVDD
-75 LSKFPGA
+75 LKKFPGA
-82 KWFVGARLN
+82 RWFVGAKLN
-91 FAENLMRYSDE
+91 FAENLMRYGDE
-102 RTAIVFRDELNERRE
+102 RTAIVFRDETGERRE
-117 HTYRDVHLE
+117 YTYRDVHLE
-126 VARFREYLKELG
+126 VARFREYLKEIG

-155 VFVMLAATSLG
+155 VFAMLAATSLG
-166 AVWSSTGTE
+166 AAWSSTGTE
-175 LGPTAVVDRL
+175 LGSTAVIDRL
-185 GQLEPKVLITVDQS
+185 GQLDPKVMITVDQS
-199 VYKGKVNDLRA
+199 VYKGRITDVRQNA
-210 NVSKIADAIPSLRSV
+210 AKIAGSIPSLEAV
-225 LVVERFKERAE
+225 LVVERFRERAD
-236 VSGIPKAVS
+236 VSSIPKAVS
-245 ASEVLSERGQAE
+245 ASDVLSGKGEAE

-264 DSNSPV
+264 EANGPV
-270 YIMFSSGTTGKPK
+270 YVMFSSGTTGKPK

-293 VNHLKELILHTDLKR
+293 VNHLKELVLHTDLKR

-350 MWRIAEE
+350 IWRIVEE

-369 IYAVRG
+369 IYAIKG
-375 ANAEPGKEF
+375 ANAEPGREF

-395 GSPLSAEGFTWVYE
+395 GSPLSADGFAWVYE

-452 VKAYDESGNEVYD
+452 VKAYDEMGNEVYD

-484 NDPDYKKYVETYF
+484 NDPDYRRYVETYF
-497 EYYRR
+497 EFYRR

-511 DWITIFSDT
+511 DWITIYSDT

-545 YRIVERF
+545 YRVVERF
-552 PEVADSLVASLDV
+552 PEVADSLVASLDLE
-565 DGETKVVLFVKMR
+565 GETVVVLFVKMR
-578 EGQEL
+578 EGKEL
-583 TEELI
+583 TEDLAD
-588 ERIRK
+588 RIRR

-605 HYVVQAPD
+605 HYVVAAPD

-624 IAVSNILNG
+624 IAVTNLLNG

-640 AIVNADVLEFYE
+640 AIVNAEVLEFYE
-652 RFAQE
+652 RFAQD
-657 LRRKLAAQRES
+657 LRRKLTES
-668 G
+668 GKRG

>member
-1 MPRHKLLWSPTEENV
+1 MPRHKLLWSPTEEDV
-16 KNANVTQFIEFVSE
+16 ESANVTRFIEFVSE

-52 FWSDVWEFTKVISS
+52 FWSDVWEFTKVITS
-66 TSFDQVIDD
+66 TGFEQVVDD
-75 LSKFPGA
+75 LGRFPGA
-82 KWFVGARLN
+82 RWFVRARLN

-102 RTAIVFRDELNERRE
+102 RTAIVFRDELGERRE
-117 HTYRDVHLE
+117 YTYRDVHLE

-150 NVPET
+150 NIPET
-155 VFVMLAATSLG
+155 VFAMLAATSLG
-166 AVWSSTGTE
+166 AAWSSTGTE

-210 NVSKIADAIPSLRSV
+210 NVAKIAGSIPSLRSV
-225 LVVERFKERAE
+225 LVVERFRERAE

-245 ASEVLSERGQAE
+245 ASEVLSEKGQAE

-369 IYAVRG
+369 IYAIRG
-375 ANAEPGKEF
+375 ADAEPGKEF

-520 RSAVIHGRSDATLK
+520 RSAIIHGRSDATLK

-565 DGETKVVLFVKMR
+565 GGETKVVLFVKMR

-657 LRRKLAAQRES
+657 LRRKLIAGRES